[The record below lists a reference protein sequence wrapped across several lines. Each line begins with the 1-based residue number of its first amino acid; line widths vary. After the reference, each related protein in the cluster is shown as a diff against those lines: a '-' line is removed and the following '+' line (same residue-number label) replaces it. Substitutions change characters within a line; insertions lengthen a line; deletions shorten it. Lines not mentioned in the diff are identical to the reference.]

1 MTGYRKY
8 LPIPEEVSKCKI
20 GGGVTYPFQVK
31 KRTLKHGRDG
41 ARNEAGQAVSLA
53 SRSMTS
59 KTPWVSSQSRMVT
72 SM

>member
-1 MTGYRKY
+1 MTGCRKC

-20 GGGVTYPFQVK
+20 GGVTYLFQVK
-31 KRTLKHGRDG
+31 KRSLEHGHDG

-53 SRSMTS
+53 SRYMTS
-59 KTPWVSSQSRMVT
+59 STPWVSSQSSMVT